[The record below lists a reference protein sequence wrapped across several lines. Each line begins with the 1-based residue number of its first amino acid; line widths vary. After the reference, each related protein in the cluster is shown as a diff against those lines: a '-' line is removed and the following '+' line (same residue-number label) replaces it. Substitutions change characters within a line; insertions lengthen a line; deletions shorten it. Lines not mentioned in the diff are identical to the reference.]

1 MKYLG
6 GIHGAGVLKSEDT
19 TFARVDY
26 DFDSFLR
33 KPGEVIG
40 SGEIRLPPDT
50 LEQVFGRQDLHLL
63 TDDGRFLR
71 LRFSEKNLPAASD
84 SAHVEVA
91 GDLRSNPDGAPE
103 GQIAAARDRT
113 WPKAKF

>member
-6 GIHGAGVLKSEDT
+6 GIHGSGDLKSADE

-40 SGEIRLPPDT
+40 SGEIRMAPDA
-50 LEQVFGRQDLHLL
+50 LEQVFGRDDLQLH
-63 TDDGRFLR
+63 TDDGRLLH
-71 LRFSEKNLPAASD
+71 LRFSEKTLPAASGA
-84 SAHVEVA
+84 AHVDVA
-91 GDLRSNPDGAPE
+91 GNMLSHPDGASDGLLPAE
-103 GQIAAARDRT
+103 GDSFLRQVR
-113 WPKAKF
+113 F